1 MENAPQKP
9 LTETLE
15 SSGIFAPLKKHLSAL
30 DAFLDA
36 QVDEF
41 AAAARESLRYTFQH
55 RGKRLRP
62 ALVFYSGWTDENT
75 VSENLVRA
83 AATVELIHLA
93 TLVHDDILDDAK
105 IRHSSPTL
113 FAQYGSHTAVLLGD
127 AIFAHALKLM
137 SDFGDVE
144 LCRALAAATR
154 DICTG
159 EIWQT
164 SERGNAELSLDDYFG
179 MIEMKTGKLFEMS
192 ALAGAMISGG
202 GIAKGK
208 VFSEFGR
215 RLGRAYQIFD
225 DIVDYFGDESEIGK
239 TLGTDLASGK
249 FTLPEI
255 LFLQKKDAR
264 EREAFLAEVA
274 TGTVPVAEVAKKMRD
289 AGVLGECREYF
300 FAETKAASDALAPYA
315 TETAGVKYLVALS
328 DFVASRVSKIR

>member
-1 MENAPQKP
+1 MENASQKP
-9 LTETLE
+9 LTKTLE
-15 SSGIFAPLKKHLSAL
+15 ASGIFAPLKKHLAAL
-30 DAFLDA
+30 DAFLEA
-36 QVDEF
+36 QVNEF
-41 AAAARESLRYTFQH
+41 AVAARESLRYTFTH

-75 VSENLVRA
+75 VPENLVRA

-137 SDFGDVE
+137 ADFGDVE
-144 LCRALAAATR
+144 LCRALAASTR
-154 DICTG
+154 DICAG

-164 SERGNAELSLDDYFG
+164 SERGNASLSLDDYFG
-179 MIEMKTGKLFEMS
+179 IIEMKTGKLFEMS

-202 GIAKGK
+202 GLAKGK
-208 VFSEFGR
+208 AFSEFGR

-225 DIVDYFGDESEIGK
+225 DIVDYFGNESEIGK
-239 TLGTDLASGK
+239 TLGTDLETGK

-255 LFLQKKDAR
+255 LFLRKLDVPAR
-264 EREAFLAEVA
+264 ERFLAETA
-274 TGTVPVAEVAKKMRD
+274 TGTLLVGDVAQKMRD
-289 AGVLGECREYF
+289 AGVLDECRAYF
-300 FAETKAASDALAPYA
+300 FAETNAATAALAPYA
-315 TETAGVKYLVALS
+315 KTAGAEHLLALS
-328 DFVASRVSKIR
+328 EFVATRISKIV